1 MNWALY
7 AKWTNAKQQCQ
18 EKGLPRLLELVN
30 DDKGERKYLVD
41 EGVDHGANDYT
52 EKLER
57 HVPKELLLY
66 MEFADKLV
74 SELEA

>member
-7 AKWTNAKQQCQ
+7 AKWTNAKQRQQ
-18 EKGLPRLLELVN
+18 KGLPRLLELVN
-30 DDKGERKYLVD
+30 DDEGERKYLVD
-41 EGVDHGANDYT
+41 EGIDHGANDYM
-52 EKLER
+52 EKLKR
-57 HVPKELLLY
+57 HVPKEVLLY

>member
-1 MNWALY
+1 M
-7 AKWTNAKQQCQ
+7 
-18 EKGLPRLLELVN
+18 N
-30 DDKGERKYLVD
+30 DDEGERKYLVD

-57 HVPKELLLY
+57 HVPKEVLLY
-66 MEFADKLV
+66 MEFVDKLV